1 MKMNFLYKLGG
12 GKNQPLKSKTILFAA
27 MAAATITL
35 AACTDEDDNIA
46 SQSTPLQVQT
56 TLNQARSVITDTA
69 FGDGQSIGITLV
81 DNTDGA
87 TAYEGK
93 TEGYTNVPYTS
104 SGTGESQIWSAQNPI
119 MLSPTVGKA
128 VAYYPYAQANA
139 DYKAIP
145 VTAQGQTDYMYSGW
159 TDADGISNADAKAT
173 FVMQH
178 ALSAIRITVKKGSY
192 SQTGSLSAISLTSD
206 GFGVS
211 GTLNAATG
219 ALAGVAAAE
228 VNSTM
233 NPDFVTANITAEGLS
248 NILMVAPTGIAE
260 AKPMIVTVTI
270 DGKQYAAQA
279 NMTEPVVQGKIYSVA
294 LLLDNKT
301 FEVTE
306 VDITPWNEKQPVD
319 GGTLEAYDPYSSM
332 TAIFEVDDVS
342 IPTRLLGEWF
352 PIAQMHSMVIDGQE
366 VQPTRTYTFPEPGN
380 YTVRYQFEPGKL
392 TNASCMF
399 EACTKLKY
407 INVAKCAKEIIKN
420 MGGMFLNCTILETID
435 LSPLNTSKVTHMAQ
449 LFRECNNLKWIDMT
463 GWNTSNV
470 TNMERMFEGCK
481 SLANLEVGNFNTAK
495 VTSMAWMFKDC
506 RILEKL
512 DVSNFNTA
520 NVTNMQSMFSGC
532 YKLKELDVSSFDTS
546 KVTNMQS
553 MFSSCKNLTSLNMS
567 SFNTSNVTKMDW
579 MFYECENMK
588 RLDLKHFNTANVT
601 DMSAMFRWCR
611 RMEGLDLS
619 GWDVSKVTSF
629 YSMFCECHYLEELDL
644 LSFVTTSAKNFNE
657 MFRLCDKLK
666 TLNINNFVTDN
677 VTNMGY
683 MFGGCLNLTE
693 LDVRHFKTSNV
704 TDMSYMFGGL
714 WNVKELDLTGF
725 DTSNV
730 TNMEGMLEG
739 LWKVE
744 KIDVS
749 SFNTSNVT
757 NMKWMF
763 SDNKYLEELDIS
775 NLDTSNVLNME
786 GMFSACY
793 ALKSIDLSNKN
804 LEKVTNMKTMF
815 SRRSW
820 DARRNPLTITFNGS
834 VNPTA
839 DCTDMFTSTLANGTP
854 VGYSLTVNYPAD
866 KATECAAIIEAI
878 PEWGTAN
885 PI

>member
-1 MKMNFLYKLGG
+1 
-12 GKNQPLKSKTILFAA
+12 

-35 AACTDEDDNIA
+35 AACTDEDDSIA

-56 TLNQARSVITDTA
+56 TLTQARSVITDTA

-81 DNTDGA
+81 HNTTET

-104 SGTGESQIWSAQNPI
+104 SGTGNSQTWSAQNPI

-128 VAYYPYAQANA
+128 VAYYPYAQTNA

-233 NPDFVTANITAEGLS
+233 NPDFATANITAEGLS
-248 NILMVAPTGIAE
+248 NILMVAPTGVAE
-260 AKPMIVTVTI
+260 AKPITVTVTI

-279 NMTEPVVQGKIYSVA
+279 NMTEPVAQGKIYSVA

-342 IPTRLLGEWF
+342 TPTRLLGEWF
-352 PIAQMHSMVIDGQE
+352 SIAQMHSMVIDGQE
-366 VQPTRTYTFPEPGN
+366 AQPTRTYTFPEPGIH
-380 YTVRYQFEPGKL
+380 TVRYQFEPGKL
-392 TNASCMF
+392 TNMYNMF
-399 EACTKLKY
+399 TGCENMKSL
-407 INVAKCAKEIIKN
+407 NVKKC
-420 MGGMFLNCTILETID
+420 
-435 LSPLNTSKVTHMAQ
+435 
-449 LFRECNNLKWIDMT
+449 
-463 GWNTSNV
+463 NTSNV
-470 TNMERMFEGCK
+470 TNLVAAFSSCVKLELLDLSTLDTSNMTDISNAFNGCSNLK
-481 SLANLEVGNFNTAK
+481 YLNLEGWDTSN
-495 VTSMAWMFKDC
+495 VTTMAEMFRYC
-506 RILEKL
+506 PLLSNL
-512 DVSNFNTA
+512 DVSH
-520 NVTNMQSMFSGC
+520 
-532 YKLKELDVSSFDTS
+532 
-546 KVTNMQS
+546 
-553 MFSSCKNLTSLNMS
+553 
-567 SFNTSNVTKMDW
+567 FNTSNVTDMHM
-579 MFYECENMK
+579 MFDGCKSLNKIDVSKWNTSKCKAFNAMFWGCEN
-588 RLDLKHFNTANVT
+588 LTSIDV
-601 DMSAMFRWCR
+601 
-611 RMEGLDLS
+611 S
-619 GWDVSKVTSF
+619 GWDTSAAEHIGGIFDQCIRLAEIKGVEDWNVSNVKYMETVFKKCPIKSMDISKWKVEKVERS
-629 YSMFCECHYLEELDL
+629 YGMFSGCNALEELNVKNLNFIANKDYSDMFNGCKAL
-644 LSFVTTSAKNFNE
+644 QKLDFTGWNTVSAVNMKG
-657 MFRLCDKLK
+657 MFQSC
-666 TLNINNFVTDN
+666 F
-677 VTNMGY
+677 
-683 MFGGCLNLTE
+683 NLTE

-757 NMKWMF
+757 TMESMF
-763 SDNKYLEELDIS
+763 SYCEVVSSLDIAHF
-775 NLDTSNVLNME
+775 NT
-786 GMFSACY
+786 A
-793 ALKSIDLSNKN
+793 
-804 LEKVTNMKTMF
+804 KVTNMKGMF
-815 SRRSW
+815 DHCYKLEGLDLSSW
-820 DARRNPLTITFNGS
+820 NTSNVTNMCAMFWHCRGMKDSSFKYQDLNVSNVTNMKQIFMQMDGIAEFDLTKWNIQPG
-834 VNPTA
+834 
-839 DCTDMFTSTLANGTP
+839 TDMSSMFNQNYACKTIRFKSDVSTCKVDNMFQFVSGARTLYYNAAYDYSNIIAQLPANSTAVP
-854 VGYSLTVNYPAD
+854 VNY
-866 KATECAAIIEAI
+866 
-878 PEWGTAN
+878 
-885 PI
+885 